1 MSANDSE
8 QGLLQQAT
16 PTSGARP
23 LSIRDY
29 AGAVS
34 EESTRLAALEDALA
48 RVQDPE
54 LHRPMMHLGML
65 KNLRLEGAVARVR
78 VVLTTPACPLKDRI
92 QGEIEAAVVGTVP
105 GVDSVALEWDSDVS
119 RTKGVG
125 GRQEVP
131 GVRNT
136 VAVSA
141 GKGGVG
147 KTTVAVNLAFALLR
161 TGARVGLL
169 DADIYGPNVPIMLG
183 LDERPEASD
192 GRMIPHRKSGLEVVS
207 IGTIIDPEKPVIW
220 RGPMLA
226 GALRQFLFE
235 VNWGDLDYLVCDLP
249 PGTGDVQLT
258 LAQSIPLTGAVI
270 VTTPQDVSLADVG
283 RGIAMFQQLRV
294 PVLGVIE
301 NMSGFACPHCG
312 EITDVFSRGGGRE
325 LARTR
330 GLPFLGEIPLDPVVR
345 LGGGAGQPLV
355 MAQPESRQA
364 RVFSE
369 VATAL
374 AGQIS
379 QVNFAADAAPA
390 MPAGPRIKLG

>member
-1 MSANDSE
+1 MDE
-8 QGLLQQAT
+8 
-16 PTSGARP
+16 R
-23 LSIRDY
+23 
-29 AGAVS
+29 
-34 EESTRLAALEDALA
+34 TRLAALEDALA
-48 RVQDPE
+48 KVQDPE
-54 LHRPMMHLGML
+54 LHRPMMQLGML
-65 KNLRLEGAVARVR
+65 KNLRLEGSTVKLR

-92 QGEIEAAVVGTVP
+92 EGEIANAVVGKVD
-105 GVDSVALEWDSDVS
+105 GVERVELEWDSDVS
-119 RTKGVG
+119 RTKGVT
-125 GRQEVP
+125 GRQDIP

-183 LDERPEASD
+183 LDERPSSRD
-192 GRMIPHRKSGLEVVS
+192 GRMIPLRKSGLEVVS
-207 IGTIIDPEKPVIW
+207 IGSIIDPDKPVIW

-235 VNWGDLDYLVCDLP
+235 VEWGELDYLVCDLP

-301 NMSGFACPHCG
+301 NMSGFVCPHCG
-312 EITDVFSRGGGRE
+312 ETTDVFSRGGGRE
-325 LARTR
+325 LAEAR

-345 LGGGAGQPLV
+345 IGGGIGQPLV
-355 MAQPESRQA
+355 LAQPQTPQA
-364 RVFSE
+364 RIFE
-369 VATAL
+369 TVAAAL

-379 QVNFAADAAPA
+379 QVNFQTASAPE
-390 MPAGPRIKLG
+390 MPSGPRVPVG